1 MLHPLAF
8 NQRLSWR
15 QTVRSRSFTLI
26 PVTALAVTL
35 LAGCTF
41 SVGVN
46 TAPTV
51 PPEDIEEL
59 AADELEDQVGVRPTI
74 DCGDDDIPVEADTSV
89 TCLLVDPGTGLEFDT
104 VITFTEVDG
113 DNYAFDI
120 QVAEVPNNAPEPTA
134 EPGASVP
141 IGDIEA
147 LAVTALSNVLDYVP
161 ELTCEGTEVEIVVGN
176 TVNCSYESP
185 EGPVDAIVTVTAF
198 DATTGRYEIRVD

>member
-1 MLHPLAF
+1 
-8 NQRLSWR
+8 
-15 QTVRSRSFTLI
+15 VRSRSLALI
-26 PVTALAVTL
+26 PVAAFAVTL

-51 PPEDIEEL
+51 PPEDIETL
-59 AADELEDQVGVRPTI
+59 AADKLEEQVGVRPTI
-74 DCGDDDIPVEADTSV
+74 DCGDEDIAVEADTSI
-89 TCLLVDPGTGLEFDT
+89 TCLLVDPIAGLEFDT

-120 QVAEVPNNAPEPTA
+120 QVADVPNNAPEPTS

-147 LAVTALSNVLDYVP
+147 LAITALNNVLDYVP
-161 ELTCEGTEVEIVVGN
+161 EVTCEGTEVAIVVGN
-176 TVNCSYESP
+176 TVDCSYESP
-185 EGPVDAIVTVTAF
+185 DGPVDAVVTITAF
-198 DATTGRYEIRVD
+198 DATTGTYEIRVD

>member
-1 MLHPLAF
+1 
-8 NQRLSWR
+8 
-15 QTVRSRSFTLI
+15 VRSRSFTLI
-26 PVTALAVTL
+26 PVAALAVTL

-59 AADELEDQVGVRPTI
+59 AADELEERVGVRPTI
-74 DCGDDDIPVEADTSV
+74 DCGADEIPVEADTSV

-120 QVAEVPNNAPEPTA
+120 QVAEVPNNAPDPTA

-141 IGDIEA
+141 IADIEA
-147 LAVTALSNVLDYVP
+147 LAVTALNNVLDYVP
-161 ELTCEGTEVEIVVGN
+161 AVTCEGTEVEIVVDN
-176 TVNCSYESP
+176 TVACTYESP
-185 EGPVDAIVTVTAF
+185 EGPVDAVVTITAY
-198 DATTGRYEIRVD
+198 DATQGTYEIRVD

>member
-1 MLHPLAF
+1 
-8 NQRLSWR
+8 
-15 QTVRSRSFTLI
+15 VRSRSLTLI
-26 PVTALAVTL
+26 PVAALAVTL

-59 AADELEDQVGVRPTI
+59 AADELEEQVGVRPTI
-74 DCGDDDIPVEADTSV
+74 DCGDNDIQVEADTSV
-89 TCLLVDPGTGLEFDT
+89 TCLLVDPGTGLEFNT
-104 VITFTEVDG
+104 VISFTEVDG

-141 IGDIEA
+141 VGDIEA
-147 LAVTALSNVLDYVP
+147 LAITALKKVLDYVP
-161 ELTCEGTEVEIVVGN
+161 EVTCEGTEVAIVVGT
-176 TVNCSYESP
+176 TVACSYESP
-185 EGPVDAIVTVTAF
+185 EGAVDAVVTITAF

>member
-1 MLHPLAF
+1 M
-8 NQRLSWR
+8 
-15 QTVRSRSFTLI
+15 RSRSLTLV
-26 PVTALAVTL
+26 PVAALAVTL

-59 AADELEDQVGVRPTI
+59 AADELEEQAGLRPTI
-74 DCGDDDIPVEADTSV
+74 DCGEDDIPVEVDTSV
-89 TCLLVDPGTGLEFDT
+89 TCLLIDPGTGLEFDT

-113 DNYAFDI
+113 DAYAFDI

-147 LAVTALSNVLDYVP
+147 LAITALTNVLDYVP
-161 ELTCEGTEVEIVVGN
+161 EVTCEGAEVEIVVGN
-176 TVNCSYESP
+176 TVNCSYQSP
-185 EGPVDAIVTVTAF
+185 DGPVDAVVTITAF
-198 DATTGRYEIRVD
+198 DATQGTYEIRVD